1 MRFSKLSLA
10 IATTLVT
17 ANVLAQST
25 ELDSINVIATRDPSR
40 FAYTPEKQSKDS
52 LLSKQATSVAAAL
65 EDIPNVDVRGGS
77 RSIAQKPNIRGLS
90 DNRVVQVIDGVR
102 QNFDLAHRGSYFLPM
117 SLIQEIEVIKGPSS
131 SLWGSG
137 ALGGVVAMRTPN
149 ALDLLKNNDKFGVKI
164 RQGYQT
170 ANNLSERDVSVFSAN
185 DKFDVLISGF
195 YNNADNLRT
204 GKGNKLNNTAY
215 KQFGGLA
222 KFGWQINDA
231 NRVELSHRETRFKQT
246 APSNNEVENELTNE
260 QITDQINKF
269 HRPNNAFPRPK
280 AKSPSEISEF
290 YSGVKT
296 RLGSV
301 SYLSDQQIPD
311 QSTVFNYYLT
321 PDNPYL
327 NTHIA
332 LYNNKTIEK
341 EQRKVSGVKDQTKL
355 TTRGINLRNSSEL
368 SHISFVY
375 GVDYMRDKIRTE
387 RGTNSSDAQFRA
399 DPYNANSNTTGVYLI
414 AHIPLFGEKLL
425 VSPSVRYDHY
435 DTSSKTVKY
444 KDNHLSPATKLTWIV
459 TNWLDFTAKY
469 NEAFRAP
476 SMQERF
482 VSGAHFGA
490 DIAGLKQVNRFV
502 ANPNL
507 RPETAKNKEIT
518 ANLHFDSLFKQ
529 GDKFKI
535 EATYFRND
543 VKDFINLKIF
553 NDAKTNTNANAS
565 ASAGAGAGANPNGAL
580 LPTKSQYQNIT
591 NARLSG
597 IELQAQYQTERLTLF
612 TNYGSTKG
620 KDKDSGE
627 ALSNIAANKIGVGV
641 NYALVKDKFT
651 VGATVTH
658 YAAQR
663 RVPKDHGVTYPS
675 YILTDLRATYA
686 PLKGEWKNLR
696 LDFALENLFDRK
708 YQPAFSLMEGT
719 GRNAKISA
727 VYSF

>member
-10 IATTLVT
+10 ITTTLVT
-17 ANVLAQST
+17 ANALAQSV

-65 EDIPNVDVRGGS
+65 EDIPNVDIRGGS

-170 ANNLSERDVSVFSAN
+170 ANNLSERDASVFAAN
-185 DKFDVLISGF
+185 DKFDVLISAF
-195 YNNADNLRT
+195 YNNADNLRI

-215 KQFGGLA
+215 KQFGGLS

-246 APSNNEVENELTNE
+246 APGNNEVENELTNE
-260 QITDQINKF
+260 KIIDQINEF
-269 HRPNNAFPRPK
+269 HGLNDSFPPRK
-280 AKSPSEISEF
+280 KPSTSETLKF

-296 RLGSV
+296 RFGSV

-327 NTHIA
+327 NTHIT

-368 SHISFVY
+368 SHISLVY

-425 VSPSVRYDHY
+425 LSPSVRYDHY

-482 VSGAHFGA
+482 VSGSHFGTS
-490 DIAGLKQVNRFV
+490 ILGRNEINKFV

-565 ASAGAGAGANPNGAL
+565 AGAGANPNGAL

-627 ALSNIAANKIGVGV
+627 ALSNIAASKIGVGV

-663 RVPKDHGVTYPS
+663 RVPKDHSVTYPS

>member
-17 ANVLAQST
+17 ANALAQSV

-52 LLSKQATSVAAAL
+52 LLSKQATSVADAL

-170 ANNLSERDVSVFSAN
+170 ANNLSEKDVSVFAAN

-204 GKGNKLNNTAY
+204 GRGNKLNNTAY

-260 QITDQINKF
+260 QITDQIKEF
-269 HRPNNAFPRPK
+269 HGSNNGSPPK
-280 AKSPSEISEF
+280 AKPSLKEF

-301 SYLSDQQIPD
+301 SYLTDQQIPD

-375 GVDYMRDKIRTE
+375 GVDYMRDKISTE
-387 RGTNSSDAQFRA
+387 RGTNNKDAQFRA

-425 VSPSVRYDHY
+425 LSPSVRYDHY

-444 KDNHLSPATKLTWIV
+444 KDNHLSPATKLTWKV
-459 TNWLDFTAKY
+459 TNWLDFSAKY

-482 VSGAHFGA
+482 VSGAHFGTS
-490 DIAGLKQVNRFV
+490 ILPNGINRFV

-553 NDAKTNTNANAS
+553 NDANTNKNASASASAS
-565 ASAGAGAGANPNGAL
+565 ASAGAGAGANGAF

-627 ALSNIAANKIGVGV
+627 ALSNIAASKIGVGV

-663 RVPKDHGVTYPS
+663 RVPKDHSVTYPS

>member
-10 IATTLVT
+10 ITTTLVT
-17 ANVLAQST
+17 ANALAQSV

-65 EDIPNVDVRGGS
+65 EDIPNVDIRGGS

-170 ANNLSERDVSVFSAN
+170 ANNLSERDASVFAAN

-204 GKGNKLNNTAY
+204 GRGNKLNNTAY

-260 QITDQINKF
+260 QITDQIREF
-269 HRPNNAFPRPK
+269 HGPSFPRITRTD
-280 AKSPSEISEF
+280 SETSAF
-290 YSGVKT
+290 YSKVKT
-296 RLGSV
+296 RFGSV

-387 RGTNSSDAQFRA
+387 RGTNSSDAKFRA

-425 VSPSVRYDHY
+425 LSPSVRYDHY

-482 VSGAHFGA
+482 VSGSHFGV
-490 DIAGLKQVNRFV
+490 DTTGLNQINKFV

-553 NDAKTNTNANAS
+553 NDANTSKNANTR
-565 ASAGAGAGANPNGAL
+565 L
-580 LPTKSQYQNIT
+580 LPTNSQYQNIT

-620 KDKDSGE
+620 RDKDSGE
-627 ALSNIAANKIGVGV
+627 ALSNIAASKIGVGV

-651 VGATVTH
+651 VGATITH
-658 YAAQR
+658 YAAQH
-663 RVPKDHGVTYPS
+663 RVPKDHAVTYPS

>member
-10 IATTLVT
+10 ITTTLVT
-17 ANVLAQST
+17 ANALAQSV

-52 LLSKQATSVAAAL
+52 LLSKQASSVAAAL
-65 EDIPNVDVRGGS
+65 EDIPNVDIRGGS

-170 ANNLSERDVSVFSAN
+170 ANNLSERDVSVFAAN

-246 APSNNEVENELTNE
+246 APGNNEVENELTNE
-260 QITDQINKF
+260 QIKDQINEF
-269 HRPNNAFPRPK
+269 HGPSNSFPPINRK
-280 AKSPSEISEF
+280 PSEISEF
-290 YSGVKT
+290 YSKVKT
-296 RLGSV
+296 RFGSV

-375 GVDYMRDKIRTE
+375 GVDYMRDKISTE
-387 RGTNSSDAQFRA
+387 RGTNSSDAKFRA
-399 DPYNANSNTTGVYLI
+399 EPYNANSNTTGVYLI

-425 VSPSVRYDHY
+425 LSPSVRYDHY

-444 KDNHLSPATKLTWIV
+444 KDNHLSPATKLTWKV
-459 TNWLDFTAKY
+459 TNWLDFSAKY

-482 VSGAHFGA
+482 VSGTHFGT
-490 DIAGLKQVNRFV
+490 DVGKYLVNKFV

-543 VKDFINLKIF
+543 VEDLINLKTF
-553 NDAKTNTNANAS
+553 NNANS
-565 ASAGAGAGANPNGAL
+565 NSNSNSNRAL
-580 LPTKSQYQNIT
+580 LPENSQYQNIA

-620 KDKDSGE
+620 RDKDSGE
-627 ALSNIAANKIGVGV
+627 ALSNIAASKIGVGV

-658 YAAQR
+658 YAAQH
-663 RVPKDHGVTYPS
+663 RVPKDHAVTYPS

>member
-10 IATTLVT
+10 ITTTLVT
-17 ANVLAQST
+17 ANALAQSV

-65 EDIPNVDVRGGS
+65 EDIPNVDIRGGS

-170 ANNLSERDVSVFSAN
+170 ANNLSERDVSVFAAN

-260 QITDQINKF
+260 QITDQIREF
-269 HRPNNAFPRPK
+269 HKPNNGSPPK
-280 AKSPSEISEF
+280 AKPSQEEF

-296 RLGSV
+296 RFGSV
-301 SYLSDQQIPD
+301 SYLTDQQIPD

-387 RGTNSSDAQFRA
+387 RGTNNTDAKFRA
-399 DPYNANSNTTGVYLI
+399 EPYNANSNTTGVYLI

-425 VSPSVRYDHY
+425 ISPSVRYDHY

-490 DIAGLKQVNRFV
+490 SLIGGLDTINRFV

-553 NDAKTNTNANAS
+553 NDANTNKNAS
-565 ASAGAGAGANPNGAL
+565 ASANGAL
-580 LPTKSQYQNIT
+580 LPLPTKSQYQNIT

-627 ALSNIAANKIGVGV
+627 ALSNIAASKIGVGV

>member
-10 IATTLVT
+10 ITTTLVT
-17 ANVLAQST
+17 ANALAQSV

-52 LLSKQATSVAAAL
+52 LLSKQATSVADAL
-65 EDIPNVDVRGGS
+65 EDIPNVDIRGGS

-170 ANNLSERDVSVFSAN
+170 ANNLSERDVSVFAAN

-246 APSNNEVENELTNE
+246 APSNNEVENEFTNE
-260 QITDQINKF
+260 QIIDQIKEF
-269 HRPNNAFPRPK
+269 HGSNNGFPPK
-280 AKSPSEISEF
+280 PQPSPSERSEF
-290 YSGVKT
+290 YSKVKT
-296 RLGSV
+296 RFGSV
-301 SYLSDQQIPD
+301 SYLTDQQIPD

-387 RGTNSSDAQFRA
+387 RGTNDKDAKFRA

-444 KDNHLSPATKLTWIV
+444 KDNHLSPATKLTWKV
-459 TNWLDFTAKY
+459 TNWLDFSAKY

-482 VSGAHFGA
+482 VSGSHFGA
-490 DIAGLKQVNRFV
+490 DIRGANQINKFV

-529 GDKFKI
+529 DDKFKI

-543 VKDFINLKIF
+543 VKDLINLKTF
-553 NDAKTNTNANAS
+553 N
-565 ASAGAGAGANPNGAL
+565 NPNENSPSQL
-580 LPTKSQYQNIT
+580 LPTRSQYQNIA

-620 KDKDSGE
+620 RDKDSGE
-627 ALSNIAANKIGVGV
+627 ALSNIAASKIGVGAD
-641 NYALVKDKFT
+641 YALVKDKFT
-651 VGATVTH
+651 VGATITH
-658 YAAQR
+658 YAAQN
-663 RVPKDHGVTYPS
+663 RVPKDHAVTYPS

>member
-17 ANVLAQST
+17 ANALAQSV

-204 GKGNKLNNTAY
+204 GRGNKLNNTAY

-246 APSNNEVENELTNE
+246 APSNNEVENEFTNE
-260 QITDQINKF
+260 QIIDQIKEF
-269 HRPNNAFPRPK
+269 HGSNNGFPPK
-280 AKSPSEISEF
+280 PQPSPSERSEF
-290 YSGVKT
+290 YSKVKT
-296 RLGSV
+296 RFGSV
-301 SYLSDQQIPD
+301 SYLTDQQIPD

-387 RGTNSSDAQFRA
+387 RGKNDKDAKFRA
-399 DPYNANSNTTGVYLI
+399 EPYNANSNTTGVYLI

-425 VSPSVRYDHY
+425 LSPSVRYDHY

-482 VSGAHFGA
+482 VSGAHFGVG
-490 DIAGLKQVNRFV
+490 AGILGRDEINKFV

-529 GDKFKI
+529 DDKFKI

-553 NDAKTNTNANAS
+553 NDANTNKNAS
-565 ASAGAGAGANPNGAL
+565 ASAGASTNRAF

-627 ALSNIAANKIGVGV
+627 ALSNIAASKIGVGV

-663 RVPKDHGVTYPS
+663 RVPKDHSVTYPS

>member
-10 IATTLVT
+10 ITTTLVT
-17 ANVLAQST
+17 ANALAQSV

-52 LLSKQATSVAAAL
+52 LLSKQATSVADAL

-170 ANNLSERDVSVFSAN
+170 ANNLSEKDVSVFAAN

-204 GKGNKLNNTAY
+204 GRGNKLNNTAY

-246 APSNNEVENELTNE
+246 APGNNEVENELTNE
-260 QITDQINKF
+260 QITDQIREF
-269 HRPNNAFPRPK
+269 HKSNNGSPPK
-280 AKSPSEISEF
+280 AKPSQEEF

-296 RLGSV
+296 RFGSV

-387 RGTNSSDAQFRA
+387 RGTNNKDAQFRA

-425 VSPSVRYDHY
+425 LSPSVRYDHY

-444 KDNHLSPATKLTWIV
+444 KDKHLSPATKLTWKV
-459 TNWLDFTAKY
+459 TNWLDFSAKY

-482 VSGAHFGA
+482 VSGSHFGA
-490 DIAGLKQVNRFV
+490 DVGQHLVNKFV

-553 NDAKTNTNANAS
+553 NDANTNKS
-565 ASAGAGAGANPNGAL
+565 ASANGAL
-580 LPTKSQYQNIT
+580 LPLPTKSQYQNIT

-627 ALSNIAANKIGVGV
+627 ALSNIAASKIGVGV

>member
-17 ANVLAQST
+17 ANALAQSV

-170 ANNLSERDVSVFSAN
+170 ANNLSERDVSVFAAN

-195 YNNADNLRT
+195 YNSADNLRT
-204 GKGNKLNNTAY
+204 GRGNKLNNTAY

-246 APSNNEVENELTNE
+246 APGNNEVENELTNE
-260 QITDQINKF
+260 KIIDQIKDF
-269 HRPNNAFPRPK
+269 HGSNDSFPRK
-280 AKSPSEISEF
+280 NPSASETLKF

-296 RLGSV
+296 RFGSV

-387 RGTNSSDAQFRA
+387 RGTNDKDAKFRA
-399 DPYNANSNTTGVYLI
+399 EPYNANSNTTGVYLI

-490 DIAGLKQVNRFV
+490 DIQGLNAINKFV

-553 NDAKTNTNANAS
+553 NDANTNKSAS
-565 ASAGAGAGANPNGAL
+565 ASANGTL
-580 LPTKSQYQNIT
+580 LPLPTKSQYQNIT

-627 ALSNIAANKIGVGV
+627 ALSNIAASKIGVGV

-651 VGATVTH
+651 VGATITH
-658 YAAQR
+658 YAAQH
-663 RVPKDHGVTYPS
+663 RVPKDHAVTYPS

>member
-10 IATTLVT
+10 ITTTLVT
-17 ANVLAQST
+17 ANALAQSV

-65 EDIPNVDVRGGS
+65 QDIPNVDIRGGS

-170 ANNLSERDVSVFSAN
+170 ANNLSETDASVFAAN
-185 DKFDVLISGF
+185 DKFDVLISAF
-195 YNNADNLRT
+195 YNNADNLRI

-246 APSNNEVENELTNE
+246 APSDNEVENELTNE
-260 QITDQINKF
+260 QIIKQIEEF
-269 HRPNNAFPRPK
+269 HRGSNGFPPPRHNPQV
-280 AKSPSEISEF
+280 ISEF
-290 YSGVKT
+290 YSKVKT
-296 RLGSV
+296 RFGSV

-375 GVDYMRDKIRTE
+375 GVDYMRDKISTE
-387 RGTNSSDAQFRA
+387 RGTNDSDAKFRA
-399 DPYNANSNTTGVYLI
+399 EPYNANSNTTGVYLI
-414 AHIPLFGEKLL
+414 SHIPLFGEKLL
-425 VSPSVRYDHY
+425 LSPSVRYDHY

-444 KDNHLSPATKLTWIV
+444 KDKHLSPATKLTWKV
-459 TNWLDFTAKY
+459 TNWLDFSAKY
-469 NEAFRAP
+469 NEALRAP

-482 VSGAHFGA
+482 VSGSHFGA
-490 DIAGLKQVNRFV
+490 TVIGGLNAINKFV

-529 GDKFKI
+529 GDKFKV

-543 VKDFINLKIF
+543 VKDLINLKIF
-553 NDAKTNTNANAS
+553 NNPNESNAS
-565 ASAGAGAGANPNGAL
+565 LP
-580 LPTKSQYQNIT
+580 LPTRSQYQNIA

-620 KDKDSGE
+620 RDKDSGE
-627 ALSNIAANKIGVGV
+627 ALSNIAASKIGVGAD
-641 NYALVKDKFT
+641 YALVKDKFT
-651 VGATVTH
+651 VGATITH
-658 YAAQR
+658 YAAQH
-663 RVPKDHGVTYPS
+663 RVPKDHAVTYPS

>member
-10 IATTLVT
+10 ITTTLVT
-17 ANVLAQST
+17 ANALAQSV

-52 LLSKQATSVAAAL
+52 LLSKQATSVADAL
-65 EDIPNVDVRGGS
+65 EDIPNVDIRGGS

-170 ANNLSERDVSVFSAN
+170 ANNLSERDASVFAAN
-185 DKFDVLISGF
+185 DKFDVLISAF
-195 YNNADNLRT
+195 YNNADNLRI

-260 QITDQINKF
+260 QITKQIGEF
-269 HRPNNAFPRPK
+269 HRPPNGFPPVNRTE
-280 AKSPSEISEF
+280 SEISEF
-290 YSGVKT
+290 YSKVKT
-296 RLGSV
+296 RFGSV

-387 RGTNSSDAQFRA
+387 RGTNNTDAKFRA
-399 DPYNANSNTTGVYLI
+399 EPYNANSNTTGVYLI

-490 DIAGLKQVNRFV
+490 NTLGLDQVNRFV

-553 NDAKTNTNANAS
+553 NDAKTS
-565 ASAGAGAGANPNGAL
+565 ASAGANPNTNTNGAL
-580 LPTKSQYQNIT
+580 LPKNSQYQNIT

-627 ALSNIAANKIGVGV
+627 ALSNIAASKIGVGV

>member
-10 IATTLVT
+10 ITTTLVT
-17 ANVLAQST
+17 ANALAQSV

-65 EDIPNVDVRGGS
+65 EDIPNVDIRGGS

-170 ANNLSERDVSVFSAN
+170 ANNLSETDASVFAAN

-260 QITDQINKF
+260 QITDQIREF
-269 HRPNNAFPRPK
+269 HGPKDSFPPPK
-280 AKSPSEISEF
+280 AKSSSEISEF

-301 SYLSDQQIPD
+301 SYLTDQQIPD

-387 RGTNSSDAQFRA
+387 RGTNGSDAKFRA
-399 DPYNANSNTTGVYLI
+399 EPYNANSNTTGIYLI

-425 VSPSVRYDHY
+425 LSPSVRYDHY

-444 KDNHLSPATKLTWIV
+444 KDKHLSPATKLTWKV

-482 VSGAHFGA
+482 VSGTHFGA
-490 DIAGLKQVNRFV
+490 RLGGGREEINKFI

-553 NDAKTNTNANAS
+553 NDAKTNTN
-565 ASAGAGAGANPNGAL
+565 GAL
-580 LPTKSQYQNIT
+580 LPKNSQYQNIT

-627 ALSNIAANKIGVGV
+627 ALSNIAASKIGVGV

>member
-10 IATTLVT
+10 ITTTLVT
-17 ANVLAQST
+17 ANALAQSV

-65 EDIPNVDVRGGS
+65 EDIPNVDIRGGS

-170 ANNLSERDVSVFSAN
+170 ANNLSERDVSVFAAN

-246 APSNNEVENELTNE
+246 APSNNEVENEFTNE
-260 QITDQINKF
+260 QIIEQIEEF
-269 HRPNNAFPRPK
+269 HKPKDGFPRK
-280 AKSPSEISEF
+280 QPSESERSKF

-296 RLGSV
+296 RFGSV
-301 SYLSDQQIPD
+301 SYLTDQQIPD

-387 RGTNSSDAQFRA
+387 RGTNDKDAQFRA
-399 DPYNANSNTTGVYLI
+399 EPYNANSNTTGVYLI

-444 KDNHLSPATKLTWIV
+444 KDNHLSPATKLTWKV

-490 DIAGLKQVNRFV
+490 RLIGGRDEINRFV

-553 NDAKTNTNANAS
+553 NDANTNKN
-565 ASAGAGAGANPNGAL
+565 ASAGAGASTNRAF

>member
-10 IATTLVT
+10 ITTTLVT
-17 ANVLAQST
+17 ANALAQSV

-65 EDIPNVDVRGGS
+65 EDIPNVDIRGGS

-170 ANNLSERDVSVFSAN
+170 ANNLSERDASVFAAN
-185 DKFDVLISGF
+185 DKFDVLISAF
-195 YNNADNLRT
+195 YNNADNLRI

-260 QITDQINKF
+260 KIIDQINEF
-269 HRPNNAFPRPK
+269 HGSKDGFPPV
-280 AKSPSEISEF
+280 AKSPSETLKF

-296 RLGSV
+296 RFGSV

-327 NTHIA
+327 NTHIV

-375 GVDYMRDKIRTE
+375 GVDYMRDKISTE

-399 DPYNANSNTTGVYLI
+399 EPYNANSNTTGVYLI

-425 VSPSVRYDHY
+425 LSPSVRYDHY

-444 KDNHLSPATKLTWIV
+444 KDNHLSPATKLTWKV
-459 TNWLDFTAKY
+459 TNWLDFSAKY

-482 VSGAHFGA
+482 VSGSHFGA
-490 DIAGLKQVNRFV
+490 NLAGKYAVNKFV

-553 NDAKTNTNANAS
+553 NDANTSTS
-565 ASAGAGAGANPNGAL
+565 ANGAF

-620 KDKDSGE
+620 RDKDSGE
-627 ALSNIAANKIGVGV
+627 ALSNIAASKIGVGAD
-641 NYALVKDKFT
+641 YALVKDKFT

>member
-10 IATTLVT
+10 ITTTLVT
-17 ANVLAQST
+17 ANALAQSV

-170 ANNLSERDVSVFSAN
+170 ANNLSERDVSVFAAN

-231 NRVELSHRETRFKQT
+231 NRMELSHRETRFKQT

-260 QITDQINKF
+260 QITDQIKEF
-269 HRPNNAFPRPK
+269 HGSNNGSPPK
-280 AKSPSEISEF
+280 AKPSLKEF

-301 SYLSDQQIPD
+301 SYLTDQQIPD

-387 RGTNSSDAQFRA
+387 RGTNGSDAKFRA
-399 DPYNANSNTTGVYLI
+399 EPYNANSNTTGVYLI

-425 VSPSVRYDHY
+425 LSPSVRYDHY

-482 VSGAHFGA
+482 VSGAHFGTS
-490 DIAGLKQVNRFV
+490 ILPNGINRFV

-553 NDAKTNTNANAS
+553 NDANTNKN
-565 ASAGAGAGANPNGAL
+565 ASAGAGAGANGAF

-627 ALSNIAANKIGVGV
+627 ALSNIAASKIGVGV

-663 RVPKDHGVTYPS
+663 RVPKDHSVTYPS

>member
-17 ANVLAQST
+17 ANALAQSV

-65 EDIPNVDVRGGS
+65 EDIPNVDIRGGS

-170 ANNLSERDVSVFSAN
+170 ANNLSEKDASVFAAN
-185 DKFDVLISGF
+185 DKFDVLISAF
-195 YNNADNLRT
+195 YNNADNLRI

-215 KQFGGLA
+215 KQFGGLS
-222 KFGWQINDA
+222 KIGWQINDA

-260 QITDQINKF
+260 QITDQIREFHGSNKSF
-269 HRPNNAFPRPK
+269 APK
-280 AKSPSEISEF
+280 AQPSPSETSKF

-301 SYLSDQQIPD
+301 SYLTDQQIPD

-425 VSPSVRYDHY
+425 LSPSVRYDHY

-482 VSGAHFGA
+482 VSGSHFGA
-490 DIAGLKQVNRFV
+490 NIAGKYNINKFV

-553 NDAKTNTNANAS
+553 NDAK
-565 ASAGAGAGANPNGAL
+565 ANPNTNGAF
-580 LPTKSQYQNIT
+580 LPTNSQYQNIT

-627 ALSNIAANKIGVGV
+627 ALSNIAASKIGVGV

-663 RVPKDHGVTYPS
+663 RVPKDHSVTYPS

>member
-1 MRFSKLSLA
+1 MRFSKLSFA
-10 IATTLVT
+10 VATTLVT

-25 ELDSINVIATRDPSR
+25 ELDPINVIATRDPSR
-40 FAYTPEKQSKDS
+40 FAYTPQKQSKDS

-170 ANNLSERDVSVFSAN
+170 ANNLSERDVSVFAAN

-246 APSNNEVENELTNE
+246 APSNNEVENEFTNE
-260 QITDQINKF
+260 KIIDQIKEF
-269 HRPNNAFPRPK
+269 HGSNNSFSPK
-280 AKSPSEISEF
+280 AKPSQEEF

-296 RLGSV
+296 RFGSV

-375 GVDYMRDKIRTE
+375 GVDYMRDKISTE
-387 RGTNSSDAQFRA
+387 RGTNDKDAKFRA
-399 DPYNANSNTTGVYLI
+399 EPYNANSNTTGVYLI

-425 VSPSVRYDHY
+425 LSPSVRYDHY

-444 KDNHLSPATKLTWIV
+444 KDKHLSPATKLTWKV
-459 TNWLDFTAKY
+459 TNWLDFSAKY

-482 VSGAHFGA
+482 VSGSHFGA
-490 DIAGLKQVNRFV
+490 DVGQHLVNKFV

-543 VKDFINLKIF
+543 VEDLINLKIF
-553 NDAKTNTNANAS
+553 ND
-565 ASAGAGAGANPNGAL
+565 PNVKGAL
-580 LPTKSQYQNIT
+580 LPTNSQYQNIA

-620 KDKDSGE
+620 RDKDSGE
-627 ALSNIAANKIGVGV
+627 ALSNIAASKIGVGAD
-641 NYALVKDKFT
+641 YALVKDKFT
-651 VGATVTH
+651 VGATITH
-658 YAAQR
+658 YVAQH
-663 RVPKDHGVTYPS
+663 RVPKDHAVTYPS

>member
-10 IATTLVT
+10 ITTTLVT
-17 ANVLAQST
+17 ANALAQSV

-52 LLSKQATSVAAAL
+52 LLSKQATSVADAL

-170 ANNLSERDVSVFSAN
+170 ANNLSEKDVSVFAAN

-204 GKGNKLNNTAY
+204 GRGNKLNNTAY

-246 APSNNEVENELTNE
+246 APGNNEVENELTNE
-260 QITDQINKF
+260 QIKDQINEF
-269 HRPNNAFPRPK
+269 HGPSNSFPPINRK
-280 AKSPSEISEF
+280 PSEISEF
-290 YSGVKT
+290 YSKVKT
-296 RLGSV
+296 RFGSV

-387 RGTNSSDAQFRA
+387 RGTNNKDAQFRA

-425 VSPSVRYDHY
+425 LSPSVRYDHY

-444 KDNHLSPATKLTWIV
+444 KDNHLSPATKLTWKV
-459 TNWLDFTAKY
+459 TNWLDFSAKY

-482 VSGAHFGA
+482 VSGSHFGA
-490 DIAGLKQVNRFV
+490 NLAGKYAVNKFV

-553 NDAKTNTNANAS
+553 NDANTSTS
-565 ASAGAGAGANPNGAL
+565 ANGAF

-620 KDKDSGE
+620 RDKDSGE
-627 ALSNIAANKIGVGV
+627 ALSNIAASKIGVGAD
-641 NYALVKDKFT
+641 YALVKDKFT
-651 VGATVTH
+651 VGATITH
-658 YAAQR
+658 YAAQH
-663 RVPKDHGVTYPS
+663 RVPKDHAVTYPS

-708 YQPAFSLMEGT
+708 YQPAFSLIEGT

>member
-10 IATTLVT
+10 ITTTLVT
-17 ANVLAQST
+17 ANALAQSV

-40 FAYTPEKQSKDS
+40 FAYTPQKQSKDS

-65 EDIPNVDVRGGS
+65 EDIPNVDIRGGS

-170 ANNLSERDVSVFSAN
+170 ANNLSERDVSVFAAN

-246 APSNNEVENELTNE
+246 APGNNEVENELTNE
-260 QITDQINKF
+260 KIIDQINEF
-269 HRPNNAFPRPK
+269 HGSKNGFPPTR
-280 AKSPSEISEF
+280 KSPSETSAF
-290 YSGVKT
+290 YSKVKT
-296 RLGSV
+296 RFGSV

-375 GVDYMRDKIRTE
+375 GVDYMRDKISTE
-387 RGTNSSDAQFRA
+387 RGTNSSDAKFRA
-399 DPYNANSNTTGVYLI
+399 EPYNANSNTTGVYLI

-444 KDNHLSPATKLTWIV
+444 KDKHLSPATKLTWKV
-459 TNWLDFTAKY
+459 TNWLDFSAKY

-482 VSGAHFGA
+482 VSGAHFGGS
-490 DIAGLKQVNRFV
+490 IRGLDMIDKFV

-543 VKDFINLKIF
+543 VKDLINLKRF
-553 NDAKTNTNANAS
+553 N
-565 ASAGAGAGANPNGAL
+565 NPNGNRMSQS
-580 LPTKSQYQNIT
+580 LPTNSLNQNITYSQYQNIA

-620 KDKDSGE
+620 RDKDSGK
-627 ALSNIAANKIGVGV
+627 ALSNIAASKIGVGAD
-641 NYALVKDKFT
+641 YALVKDKFT
-651 VGATVTH
+651 VGATITH
-658 YAAQR
+658 YAAQH
-663 RVPKDHGVTYPS
+663 RVPKDHDVTYPS

>member
-65 EDIPNVDVRGGS
+65 EDIPNVDIRGGS

-170 ANNLSERDVSVFSAN
+170 ANNLSEKDVSVFAAN

-269 HRPNNAFPRPK
+269 HGSKDDLLPRRQ
-280 AKSPSEISEF
+280 PSESERSEF
-290 YSGVKT
+290 YSKVKT
-296 RLGSV
+296 RFGSV
-301 SYLSDQQIPD
+301 SYLTDQQIPD

-375 GVDYMRDKIRTE
+375 GVDYMRDKISTE
-387 RGTNSSDAQFRA
+387 RGTNNKDAQFRA

-425 VSPSVRYDHY
+425 LSPSVRYDHY

-444 KDNHLSPATKLTWIV
+444 KDKHLSPATKLTWKV
-459 TNWLDFTAKY
+459 TNWLDFSAKY

-482 VSGAHFGA
+482 VSGSHFGA
-490 DIAGLKQVNRFV
+490 DIGRHLVNKFV

-553 NDAKTNTNANAS
+553 NDAKTNAN
-565 ASAGAGAGANPNGAL
+565 AGAGAGANGAL
-580 LPTKSQYQNIT
+580 LPTNSQYQNIT

-627 ALSNIAANKIGVGV
+627 ALSNIAASKIGVGV

-663 RVPKDHGVTYPS
+663 RVPKDHSVTYPS

>member
-10 IATTLVT
+10 VATTLVT
-17 ANVLAQST
+17 ANALAQSI

-40 FAYTPEKQSKDS
+40 FAYTPQKQSKDS

-170 ANNLSERDVSVFSAN
+170 ANNLSETDASVFAAN

-246 APSNNEVENELTNE
+246 APSDNEVENELTNE
-260 QITDQINKF
+260 QIIKQIGEF
-269 HRPNNAFPRPK
+269 HRPSNGSPPPRNPQV
-280 AKSPSEISEF
+280 ISEF
-290 YSGVKT
+290 YSKVKT
-296 RLGSV
+296 RFGSV

-375 GVDYMRDKIRTE
+375 GVDYMRDKISTE
-387 RGTNSSDAQFRA
+387 RGTNDSDAKFRA
-399 DPYNANSNTTGVYLI
+399 EPYNANSNTTGVYLI
-414 AHIPLFGEKLL
+414 SHIPLFGEKLL
-425 VSPSVRYDHY
+425 LSPSVRYDHY

-444 KDNHLSPATKLTWIV
+444 KDKHLSPATKLTWKV
-459 TNWLDFTAKY
+459 TNWLDFSAKY

-490 DIAGLKQVNRFV
+490 TVIGGLNAINKFV

-529 GDKFKI
+529 GDKFKV

-543 VKDFINLKIF
+543 VKDLINLKIF
-553 NDAKTNTNANAS
+553 N
-565 ASAGAGAGANPNGAL
+565 NPNESDASL
-580 LPTKSQYQNIT
+580 PLPTRSQYQNIA

-597 IELQAQYQTERLTLF
+597 VELQAQYQTERLTLF

-620 KDKDSGE
+620 RDKDSGE
-627 ALSNIAANKIGVGV
+627 ALSNIAASKIGVGAD
-641 NYALVKDKFT
+641 YALVKDKFT
-651 VGATVTH
+651 VGATITH
-658 YAAQR
+658 YAAQH

>member
-10 IATTLVT
+10 ITTTLVT
-17 ANVLAQST
+17 ANALAQSV

-65 EDIPNVDVRGGS
+65 EDIPNVDIRGGS

-170 ANNLSERDVSVFSAN
+170 ANNLSERDVSVFAAN

-246 APSNNEVENELTNE
+246 APGNNEVENEFTNE
-260 QITDQINKF
+260 QITDQIREF
-269 HRPNNAFPRPK
+269 HKSNNGSPPK
-280 AKSPSEISEF
+280 AKPSQEEF

-296 RLGSV
+296 RFGSV

-399 DPYNANSNTTGVYLI
+399 DPYNANSNTTDVYLI

-490 DIAGLKQVNRFV
+490 TILGPNGINRFV

-553 NDAKTNTNANAS
+553 NDAKTNPNT
-565 ASAGAGAGANPNGAL
+565 NGAL

-627 ALSNIAANKIGVGV
+627 ALSNIAASKIGVGV

-663 RVPKDHGVTYPS
+663 RVPKDHSVTYPS

>member
-10 IATTLVT
+10 VATTLVT
-17 ANVLAQST
+17 ANVLAQSI

-65 EDIPNVDVRGGS
+65 EDIPNVDIRGGS
-77 RSIAQKPNIRGLS
+77 RSIAQKPNIRGVS

-170 ANNLSERDVSVFSAN
+170 ANNLSERDASVFAAN
-185 DKFDVLISGF
+185 DKFDVLISAF

-260 QITDQINKF
+260 KIIDQINEF
-269 HRPNNAFPRPK
+269 HGSNNGLPQR
-280 AKSPSEISEF
+280 AKPSSETSAF
-290 YSGVKT
+290 YSKVKT
-296 RLGSV
+296 RFGSV
-301 SYLSDQQIPD
+301 SYLTDQQIPD

-321 PDNPYL
+321 PDNSYL

-387 RGTNSSDAQFRA
+387 RGTNDKDAKFRA

-444 KDNHLSPATKLTWIV
+444 KDNHLSPATKLTWKV
-459 TNWLDFTAKY
+459 TNWLDFSAKY

-482 VSGAHFGA
+482 VSGSHFGA
-490 DIAGLKQVNRFV
+490 DIRGANQINKFV

-529 GDKFKI
+529 DDKFKI

-543 VKDFINLKIF
+543 VKDLINLKTF
-553 NDAKTNTNANAS
+553 N
-565 ASAGAGAGANPNGAL
+565 NPNENSPSQL
-580 LPTKSQYQNIT
+580 LPTRSQYQNIA

-620 KDKDSGE
+620 RDKDSGE
-627 ALSNIAANKIGVGV
+627 ALSNIAASKIGVGAD
-641 NYALVKDKFT
+641 YALVKDKFT
-651 VGATVTH
+651 VGATITH

-663 RVPKDHGVTYPS
+663 RVPKDHSVTYPS

>member
-10 IATTLVT
+10 ITTTLVT
-17 ANVLAQST
+17 ANVLAQSV

-269 HRPNNAFPRPK
+269 HGPNNAFPRPK

-375 GVDYMRDKIRTE
+375 GVDYMRDKISTE
-387 RGTNSSDAQFRA
+387 RGTNNSDAQFRA
-399 DPYNANSNTTGVYLI
+399 EPYNANSNTTGVYLI

-425 VSPSVRYDHY
+425 LSPSVRYDHY

-444 KDNHLSPATKLTWIV
+444 KDNHLSPATKLTWKV
-459 TNWLDFTAKY
+459 TNWLDFSAKY

-482 VSGAHFGA
+482 VSGSHFGA
-490 DIAGLKQVNRFV
+490 NVANRYLVNKFV

-553 NDAKTNTNANAS
+553 NDANTS
-565 ASAGAGAGANPNGAL
+565 TNGAF

-620 KDKDSGE
+620 RDKDSGE
-627 ALSNIAANKIGVGV
+627 ALSNIAASKIGVGAD
-641 NYALVKDKFT
+641 YALVKDKFT
-651 VGATVTH
+651 VGATITH
-658 YAAQR
+658 YAAQH
-663 RVPKDHGVTYPS
+663 RVPKDHAVTYPS

>member
-10 IATTLVT
+10 ITTTLVT
-17 ANVLAQST
+17 ANALAQSV

-52 LLSKQATSVAAAL
+52 LLSKQASSVAAAL
-65 EDIPNVDVRGGS
+65 EDIPNVDIRGGS

-170 ANNLSERDVSVFSAN
+170 ANNLSERDASVFAAN
-185 DKFDVLISGF
+185 DKFDVLISAF
-195 YNNADNLRT
+195 YNNADNLRI

-260 QITDQINKF
+260 QITDQIKKF
-269 HRPNNAFPRPK
+269 HGSSKDFPPK
-280 AKSPSEISEF
+280 APPSESETSKF

-296 RLGSV
+296 RFGSV
-301 SYLSDQQIPD
+301 SYLTDQQIPD

-375 GVDYMRDKIRTE
+375 GVDYMRDKISTE
-387 RGTNSSDAQFRA
+387 RGTNNSDAQFRA
-399 DPYNANSNTTGVYLI
+399 EPYNANSNTTGVYLI

-425 VSPSVRYDHY
+425 LSPSVRYDHY

-444 KDNHLSPATKLTWIV
+444 KDNHLSPATKLTWKV
-459 TNWLDFTAKY
+459 TNWLDFSAKY

-482 VSGAHFGA
+482 VSGSHFGA
-490 DIAGLKQVNRFV
+490 NVANRYLVNKFV

-553 NDAKTNTNANAS
+553 NDANAKT
-565 ASAGAGAGANPNGAL
+565 NGAL

-627 ALSNIAANKIGVGV
+627 ALSNIAASKIGVGV

>member
-25 ELDSINVIATRDPSR
+25 ELDSINVIATRDPSK

-65 EDIPNVDVRGGS
+65 EDIPNVDIRGGS

-170 ANNLSERDVSVFSAN
+170 ANNLSERDVSVFAAN

-246 APSNNEVENELTNE
+246 APGNNEAKNELTNE
-260 QITDQINKF
+260 QLTKQIEEF
-269 HRPNNAFPRPK
+269 HGPSNSFPPTT
-280 AKSPSEISEF
+280 KSPSERSAF
-290 YSGVKT
+290 YSKVKT
-296 RLGSV
+296 RFGSV

-375 GVDYMRDKIRTE
+375 GVDYMRDKISTE
-387 RGTNSSDAQFRA
+387 RGTNNNDAKFRA

-425 VSPSVRYDHY
+425 LSPSVRYDHY

-444 KDNHLSPATKLTWIV
+444 KDNHLSPATKLTWKV
-459 TNWLDFTAKY
+459 TNWLDFSAKY

-482 VSGAHFGA
+482 VSGSHFGGSIQGL
-490 DIAGLKQVNRFV
+490 DIIDRFV

-543 VKDFINLKIF
+543 VKDLINLKRL
-553 NDAKTNTNANAS
+553 DDPNA
-565 ASAGAGAGANPNGAL
+565 NGAL
-580 LPTKSQYQNIT
+580 SRTNSQYQNIA

-620 KDKDSGE
+620 RDKDSGE
-627 ALSNIAANKIGVGV
+627 ALSNIAASKIGVGAD
-641 NYALVKDKFT
+641 YALVKDKFT

>member
-17 ANVLAQST
+17 ANALAQSV

-170 ANNLSERDVSVFSAN
+170 ANNLSERDVSVFAAN
-185 DKFDVLISGF
+185 DKFDVLISAF

-246 APSNNEVENELTNE
+246 APGNNEVENELTNE
-260 QITDQINKF
+260 QIKKQIEEF
-269 HRPNNAFPRPK
+269 HGPRNSFPRINRTE
-280 AKSPSEISEF
+280 SEISEF
-290 YSGVKT
+290 YSKVKT
-296 RLGSV
+296 RFGSV

-375 GVDYMRDKIRTE
+375 GVDYMRDKISTE
-387 RGTNSSDAQFRA
+387 RGTNSNDAKFRA
-399 DPYNANSNTTGVYLI
+399 EPYNANSNTTGVYLI

-490 DIAGLKQVNRFV
+490 ETQGLIQVNRFV

-553 NDAKTNTNANAS
+553 NDANANPN
-565 ASAGAGAGANPNGAL
+565 ANPNAKTNGAL

-627 ALSNIAANKIGVGV
+627 ALSNIAASKIGVGV

-651 VGATVTH
+651 VGATITH
-658 YAAQR
+658 YAAQH
-663 RVPKDHGVTYPS
+663 RVPKDHAVTYPS

>member
-17 ANVLAQST
+17 ANALAQSV

-52 LLSKQATSVAAAL
+52 LLSKQATSVADAL
-65 EDIPNVDVRGGS
+65 EDIPNVDIRGGS

-170 ANNLSERDVSVFSAN
+170 ANNLSERDVSVFAAN

-204 GKGNKLNNTAY
+204 GRGNKLNNTAY

-246 APSNNEVENELTNE
+246 APGNNEVENELTNE
-260 QITDQINKF
+260 QITDQIREF
-269 HRPNNAFPRPK
+269 HKSNNGSPPK
-280 AKSPSEISEF
+280 AKPSQEEF

-296 RLGSV
+296 RFGSV

-387 RGTNSSDAQFRA
+387 RGTNSSDAKFRA

-425 VSPSVRYDHY
+425 LSPSVRYDHY

-482 VSGAHFGA
+482 VSGSHFGV
-490 DIAGLKQVNRFV
+490 DTTGLNQ
-502 ANPNL
+502 
-507 RPETAKNKEIT
+507 I
-518 ANLHFDSLFKQ
+518 
-529 GDKFKI
+529 
-535 EATYFRND
+535 
-543 VKDFINLKIF
+543 
-553 NDAKTNTNANAS
+553 
-565 ASAGAGAGANPNGAL
+565 
-580 LPTKSQYQNIT
+580 
-591 NARLSG
+591 
-597 IELQAQYQTERLTLF
+597 
-612 TNYGSTKG
+612 
-620 KDKDSGE
+620 
-627 ALSNIAANKIGVGV
+627 NKICS
-641 NYALVKDKFT
+641 KSKF
-651 VGATVTH
+651 
-658 YAAQR
+658 
-663 RVPKDHGVTYPS
+663 
-675 YILTDLRATYA
+675 A
-686 PLKGEWKNLR
+686 P
-696 LDFALENLFDRK
+696 
-708 YQPAFSLMEGT
+708 
-719 GRNAKISA
+719 
-727 VYSF
+727 

>member
-17 ANVLAQST
+17 ANALAQSV

-52 LLSKQATSVAAAL
+52 LLSKQATSVADAL

-260 QITDQINKF
+260 QITDQIKEF
-269 HRPNNAFPRPK
+269 HGQKDDLPPPRK
-280 AKSPSEISEF
+280 KSPSETSKF

-296 RLGSV
+296 RFGSV
-301 SYLSDQQIPD
+301 SYLTDQQIPD

-387 RGTNSSDAQFRA
+387 RGKNDKDAKFRA
-399 DPYNANSNTTGVYLI
+399 EPYNANSNTTGVYLI

-425 VSPSVRYDHY
+425 LSPSVRYDHY

-490 DIAGLKQVNRFV
+490 RLIGGRDEINSFV

-553 NDAKTNTNANAS
+553 NDAKTNAS
-565 ASAGAGAGANPNGAL
+565 AL

-627 ALSNIAANKIGVGV
+627 ALSNIAASKIGVGV

-663 RVPKDHGVTYPS
+663 RVPKDHSVTYPS

>member
-10 IATTLVT
+10 ITTTLVT
-17 ANVLAQST
+17 ANALAQSV

-90 DNRVVQVIDGVR
+90 DNRVVQVVDGVR

-170 ANNLSERDVSVFSAN
+170 ANNLSERDASVFAAN
-185 DKFDVLISGF
+185 DKFDVLISAF
-195 YNNADNLRT
+195 YNNADNLRI

-260 QITDQINKF
+260 KIIDQINEF
-269 HRPNNAFPRPK
+269 HGSKDGFPPV
-280 AKSPSEISEF
+280 AKSPSETLKF

-296 RLGSV
+296 RFGSV

-327 NTHIA
+327 NTHIV

-375 GVDYMRDKIRTE
+375 GVDYMRDKISTE

-399 DPYNANSNTTGVYLI
+399 EPYNANSNTTGVYLI

-425 VSPSVRYDHY
+425 LSPSVRYDHY

-444 KDNHLSPATKLTWIV
+444 KDNHLSPATKLTWKV
-459 TNWLDFTAKY
+459 TNWLDFSAKY

-482 VSGAHFGA
+482 VSGSHFGA
-490 DIAGLKQVNRFV
+490 NLAGKYAVNKFV

-553 NDAKTNTNANAS
+553 NDANTSTS
-565 ASAGAGAGANPNGAL
+565 ANGAF

-620 KDKDSGE
+620 RDKDSGE
-627 ALSNIAANKIGVGV
+627 ALSNIAASKIGVGAD
-641 NYALVKDKFT
+641 YALVKDKFT
-651 VGATVTH
+651 VGATITH
-658 YAAQR
+658 YAAQH
-663 RVPKDHGVTYPS
+663 RVPKDHAVTYPS

-708 YQPAFSLMEGT
+708 YQPAFSLIEGT

>member
-10 IATTLVT
+10 VATTLVT
-17 ANVLAQST
+17 ANVLAQSI

-65 EDIPNVDVRGGS
+65 EDIPNVDIRGGS
-77 RSIAQKPNIRGLS
+77 RSIAQKPNIRGVS

-170 ANNLSERDVSVFSAN
+170 ANNLSERDASVFAAN
-185 DKFDVLISGF
+185 DKFDVLISAF

-260 QITDQINKF
+260 KIIDQINEF
-269 HRPNNAFPRPK
+269 HGSNNGLPQR
-280 AKSPSEISEF
+280 AKPSSETSAF
-290 YSGVKT
+290 YSKVKT
-296 RLGSV
+296 RFGSV
-301 SYLSDQQIPD
+301 SYLTDQQIPD

-321 PDNPYL
+321 PDNSYL

-375 GVDYMRDKIRTE
+375 GVDYMRDKISTE
-387 RGTNSSDAQFRA
+387 RGTNNNDAQFRA
-399 DPYNANSNTTGVYLI
+399 EPYNANSNTTGVYLI

-425 VSPSVRYDHY
+425 LSPSVRYDHY

-444 KDNHLSPATKLTWIV
+444 KDKHLSPATKLTWKV

-482 VSGAHFGA
+482 VSGSHFGA
-490 DIAGLKQVNRFV
+490 DVASQYLVNKFV

-543 VKDFINLKIF
+543 VKDLINLKTF
-553 NDAKTNTNANAS
+553 NNS
-565 ASAGAGAGANPNGAL
+565 NGNKRL
-580 LPTKSQYQNIT
+580 LPENSQYQNIA

-597 IELQAQYQTERLTLF
+597 VELQAQYQTERLTLF

-620 KDKDSGE
+620 RDKDSGE
-627 ALSNIAANKIGVGV
+627 ALSNIAASKIGVGAD
-641 NYALVKDKFT
+641 YALVKDKFT
-651 VGATVTH
+651 VGATITH
-658 YAAQR
+658 YAAQH
-663 RVPKDHGVTYPS
+663 RVPKDHAVTYPS

>member
-10 IATTLVT
+10 ITTTLVT
-17 ANVLAQST
+17 ANALAQSV

-65 EDIPNVDVRGGS
+65 EDIPNVDIRGGS

-170 ANNLSERDVSVFSAN
+170 ANNLSEKDVSVFAAN

-246 APSNNEVENELTNE
+246 APGNNEAKNELTNE
-260 QITDQINKF
+260 QLKKQIKEF
-269 HRPNNAFPRPK
+269 HSKNPRASQEQIK
-280 AKSPSEISEF
+280 DF
-290 YSGVKT
+290 YSKNKA
-296 RLGSV
+296 RFGSV

-375 GVDYMRDKIRTE
+375 GVDYMRDKISTE
-387 RGTNSSDAQFRA
+387 RGTNSSDARFRA
-399 DPYNANSNTTGVYLI
+399 EPYNANSNTTGVYLI
-414 AHIPLFGEKLL
+414 AHMPLFGEKLL
-425 VSPSVRYDHY
+425 LSPSVRYDHY

-444 KDNHLSPATKLTWIV
+444 KDKHLSPATKLTWKV
-459 TNWLDFTAKY
+459 TNWLDFSAKY

-482 VSGAHFGA
+482 VSGTHFG
-490 DIAGLKQVNRFV
+490 DSLAGRDFVDRFV

-529 GDKFKI
+529 GDKFKV

-543 VKDFINLKIF
+543 VKDLINLKEF
-553 NDAKTNTNANAS
+553 N
-565 ASAGAGAGANPNGAL
+565 NPNGNRMSQSL
-580 LPTKSQYQNIT
+580 STNSQDQNITYSQYQNIA

-620 KDKDSGE
+620 RDKDSGE
-627 ALSNIAANKIGVGV
+627 ALSNIAASKIGVGAD
-641 NYALVKDKFT
+641 YALVKDKFT
-651 VGATVTH
+651 VGATITH
-658 YAAQR
+658 YAAQH
-663 RVPKDHGVTYPS
+663 RVPKDHAVTYPS

-708 YQPAFSLMEGT
+708 YQPAFSLMEST

>member
-10 IATTLVT
+10 VATTLVT
-17 ANVLAQST
+17 ANALAQSI
-25 ELDSINVIATRDPSR
+25 ELDPINVIATRDPSR

-170 ANNLSERDVSVFSAN
+170 ANNLSETDASVFAAN

-195 YNNADNLRT
+195 YNSADNLRI

-246 APSNNEVENELTNE
+246 APSNNEAKNEFTNE
-260 QITDQINKF
+260 QIIGEIKEFHSKNRQATQQQIE
-269 HRPNNAFPRPK
+269 AFYAGLIPR
-280 AKSPSEISEF
+280 F
-290 YSGVKT
+290 
-296 RLGSV
+296 GSV

-375 GVDYMRDKIRTE
+375 GVDYMRDKISTE
-387 RGTNSSDAQFRA
+387 RGTNNSDAQFRA
-399 DPYNANSNTTGVYLI
+399 EPYNANSNTTGVYLI

-425 VSPSVRYDHY
+425 LSPSVRYDHY

-444 KDNHLSPATKLTWIV
+444 KDKHLSPATKLTWKV

-482 VSGAHFGA
+482 VSGSHFGA
-490 DIAGLKQVNRFV
+490 DVASQYLVNKFV

-543 VKDFINLKIF
+543 VKDLINLKTF
-553 NDAKTNTNANAS
+553 NNS
-565 ASAGAGAGANPNGAL
+565 NGNKRL
-580 LPTKSQYQNIT
+580 LPENSQYQNIA

-597 IELQAQYQTERLTLF
+597 VELQAQYQTERLTLF

-620 KDKDSGE
+620 RDKDSGE
-627 ALSNIAANKIGVGV
+627 ALSNIAASKIGVGAD
-641 NYALVKDKFT
+641 YALVKDKFT

-658 YAAQR
+658 YAAQH
-663 RVPKDHGVTYPS
+663 RVPKDHAVTYPS

>member
-25 ELDSINVIATRDPSR
+25 ELDSINVIATRDPSK

-65 EDIPNVDVRGGS
+65 EDIPNVDIRGGS

-170 ANNLSERDVSVFSAN
+170 ANNLSERDASVFAAN
-185 DKFDVLISGF
+185 DKFDVLISAF

-260 QITDQINKF
+260 QIIKQIEEFHGPSFPQITRTD
-269 HRPNNAFPRPK
+269 
-280 AKSPSEISEF
+280 SETSAF
-290 YSGVKT
+290 YSKVKT
-296 RLGSV
+296 RFGSV

-387 RGTNSSDAQFRA
+387 RGTNNKDAKFRA
-399 DPYNANSNTTGVYLI
+399 EPYNANSNTTGVYLI

-444 KDNHLSPATKLTWIV
+444 KDNHLSPATKLTWKV
-459 TNWLDFTAKY
+459 TNWLDFSAKY

-482 VSGAHFGA
+482 VSGSHFGA
-490 DIAGLKQVNRFV
+490 ETQGLTQVNRFV

-553 NDAKTNTNANAS
+553 NDAKTNTNAS
-565 ASAGAGAGANPNGAL
+565 ANPNTNGAL
-580 LPTKSQYQNIT
+580 LPKNSQYQNIT

-620 KDKDSGE
+620 RDKDSGE
-627 ALSNIAANKIGVGV
+627 ALSNIAASKIGVGAD
-641 NYALVKDKFT
+641 YALVKDKFT

-658 YAAQR
+658 YAAQH
-663 RVPKDHGVTYPS
+663 RVPKDHAVTYPS

>member
-10 IATTLVT
+10 ITTTLVT
-17 ANVLAQST
+17 ANALAQSV

-65 EDIPNVDVRGGS
+65 EDIPNVDIRGGS

-170 ANNLSERDVSVFSAN
+170 ANNLSERDASVFAAN
-185 DKFDVLISGF
+185 DKFDVLISAF

-204 GKGNKLNNTAY
+204 GRGNKLNNTAY

-246 APSNNEVENELTNE
+246 APGNNEAKNELTNE
-260 QITDQINKF
+260 QLTKQIEEF
-269 HRPNNAFPRPK
+269 HGSNNSFPPRK
-280 AKSPSEISEF
+280 KPSTSETLKF

-296 RLGSV
+296 RFGSV

-375 GVDYMRDKIRTE
+375 GVDYMRDKISTE
-387 RGTNSSDAQFRA
+387 RGTNSSDAKFRA
-399 DPYNANSNTTGVYLI
+399 EPYNANSNTTGVYLI
-414 AHIPLFGEKLL
+414 AHMPLFGEKLL
-425 VSPSVRYDHY
+425 LSPSVRYDHY

-444 KDNHLSPATKLTWIV
+444 KDKHLSPATKLTWKV
-459 TNWLDFTAKY
+459 TNWLDFSAKY

-482 VSGAHFGA
+482 VSGAHFGGS
-490 DIAGLKQVNRFV
+490 IRGLDTIDRFV

-529 GDKFKI
+529 GDKFKV

-543 VKDFINLKIF
+543 VKDLINLKEF
-553 NDAKTNTNANAS
+553 N
-565 ASAGAGAGANPNGAL
+565 NPNGNRMSQS
-580 LPTKSQYQNIT
+580 LPTNSQYKNITYSQYQNIA

-620 KDKDSGE
+620 RDKD
-627 ALSNIAANKIGVGV
+627 AAK
-641 NYALVKDKFT
+641 L
-651 VGATVTH
+651 
-658 YAAQR
+658 
-663 RVPKDHGVTYPS
+663 
-675 YILTDLRATYA
+675 
-686 PLKGEWKNLR
+686 
-696 LDFALENLFDRK
+696 
-708 YQPAFSLMEGT
+708 YQTLPQ
-719 GRNAKISA
+719 AKSA
-727 VYSF
+727 